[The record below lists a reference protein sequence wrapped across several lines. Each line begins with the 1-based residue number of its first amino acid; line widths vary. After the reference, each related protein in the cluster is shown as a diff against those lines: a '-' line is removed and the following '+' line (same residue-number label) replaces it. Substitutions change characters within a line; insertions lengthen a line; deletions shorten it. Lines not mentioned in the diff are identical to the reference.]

1 MIKRHNENIYLKNEE
16 QTTMYQL
23 SVPFMLEQ
31 IDTYGTEMFINKLK
45 ELKANIVFLSLDCY
59 QMDREKQEKVFASLR
74 KNVPIFQQAGFKV
87 GVWVWTFMIRES
99 NPFTH
104 ITGVSGKRSSAQVC
118 PSDPDFCA
126 FAYEY
131 MQNIAKSN
139 PDMIMFDDD
148 YRYGNLGCGPGCA
161 CQNHRAYMAKVLGE
175 PVPEG
180 DLTELI
186 FSGGKNKYR
195 SALLEANGHYFKEF
209 AKMIR
214 AAVDSVNP
222 NIRVSLCA
230 CMTTWDYD
238 GVSAAELARILA
250 GKTKPFLRLIGAP
263 YWSDTRGIGKSR
275 LQDVIELER
284 MESAWCGDDIEL
296 FAEGDVFPRPRFTCA
311 ANVLEGFDMA
321 LRASGATRGIHKYTL
336 DYYSDVE
343 YENGYNRKHIQNQ
356 DIYKQID
363 SHFGSKTP
371 VGIRIYEH
379 MTKFENMDVPE
390 YWNGKDSALDCF
402 FSPAAKMLATQTIPS
417 IYRGLGTVGIAFGE
431 NVKYLDDGALNNGL
445 ILDVSAAQILEKM
458 GVDVGLEKIGETYKT
473 TQEYFVDQ
481 KRYVNAGGCPV
492 PEIAVKNGAKVQSR
506 FTDGQKEI
514 IGSYAYENKAG
525 QKFLVF
531 AFDVY
536 NIREHVI
543 KQYARGAQIADWI
556 ISIGKMLPAYLYGNP
571 DCYMLCKENEDGKAV
586 WIGNFFADECMNT
599 TVVLDR
605 AYQEI
610 AFINCSGRL
619 NGNKVE
625 LDSVAPF
632 ASVGFE
638 VR

>member
-1 MIKRHNENIYLKNEE
+1 
-16 QTTMYQL
+16 MYNL

-31 IDTYGTEMFINKLK
+31 IDEYGSEPFIKKLK
-45 ELKANIVFLSLDCY
+45 EIGADIVFLALDCY
-59 QMDREKQEKVFASLR
+59 QMDKEKQKKVFASLME
-74 KNVPIFQQAGFKV
+74 NVPVFQKAGFKV
-87 GVWVWTFMIRES
+87 GVWVWTFMFRES
-99 NPFTH
+99 NTFTH
-104 ITGVSGKRSSAQVC
+104 ITGVSGRISSTQVC
-118 PSDPDFCA
+118 PSDKDFCA

-131 MQNIAKSN
+131 MQNIAKCN

-148 YRYGNLGCGPGCA
+148 YRYGNLGCGPGCT
-161 CQNHRAYMAKVLGE
+161 CKNHRAYMENILGE
-175 PVPEG
+175 KLPEG
-180 DLTELI
+180 DITSLI

-195 SALLEANGHYFKEF
+195 SALLEANGHYSREF

-250 GKTKPFLRLIGAP
+250 GNTKPFLRLIGAP
-263 YWSDTRGIGKSR
+263 YWSDTRAHGNSR

-284 MESAWCGDDIEL
+284 MESSWCGDDIEL

-321 LRASGATRGIHKYTL
+321 LRASGATQGIHKYTL

-343 YENGYNRKHIQNQ
+343 YEDGYNRKHIQNQ
-356 DIYKQID
+356 DIYRQID
-363 SHFGSKTP
+363 SHFGNKTP

-379 MTKFENMDVPE
+379 MTKFENMDVSE
-390 YWNGKDSALDCF
+390 YWSGKDSALECF

-417 IYRGLGTVGIAFGE
+417 IYKGLGTVGVAFGE

-445 ILDVSAAQILEKM
+445 ILDVSAAQILEKS
-458 GVDVGLEKIGETYKT
+458 GVDVGLEDVGEVYKT
-473 TQEYFVDQ
+473 AKEYFTE
-481 KRYVNAGGCPV
+481 KGRYVNTAGCPAT
-492 PEIAVKNGAKVQSR
+492 EITVKNGARVQSF
-506 FTDGQKEI
+506 FTDGQKKTV
-514 IGSYAYENKAG
+514 GSYAYENADG

-531 AFDVY
+531 AFDAY

-543 KQYARGAQIADWI
+543 KQYARGEQIVNWI
-556 ISIGKMLPAYLYGNP
+556 ISTGKNLPAYMYGNP

-605 AYQEI
+605 EYKEI
-610 AFINCSGRL
+610 EFINCNGRL

-625 LDSVAPF
+625 LDYIAPF

-638 VR
+638 VQ